1 MSKTE
6 EQFDQMED
14 HLRQALTLLNSYKA
28 SMWSSWN
35 NIEYVEKER
44 LRQQTRANAEAVR
57 RDELEYVID
66 AAIKRLAGGLPVEYD
81 KLYAKFW
88 EAFNRKDFKTAID
101 TLSDT

>member
-1 MSKTE
+1 
-6 EQFDQMED
+6 
-14 HLRQALTLLNSYKA
+14 
-28 SMWSSWN
+28 
-35 NIEYVEKER
+35 VEKER